1 MFSPWSIQEQII
13 DYKICSFITR
23 FYYQYTSSSQSDAL
37 SVGVASQSLG
47 SLSWL
52 LGLTKAFFSNPCSYP
67 SCVNV
72 PWNYLR
78 TLLAKTSQGS
88 PQKSWK
94 TLSVN
99 KSKWCCRSEPHL
111 MRLMRRRCAQGG
123 WTRLRRCEKT
133 LWGRGPSGAATDC
146 WWTKCIPVRARAA
159 EEERCELPDDIFG
172 EWMPLLICEKRHVWA
187 NKWRTVTTAWLCT
200 PAPGWCRHRCLLQP
214 GGRCLGS
221 GLLLLPPTGAPRL
234 MQRLTVPEPGR
245 TAEETVRPRVLP
257 TGDSSAGLPCVGLG
271 RNESGLKKMTKQ
283 KKLKVK
289 NIRASEKRI
298 MYIFSEVLI
307 ETWQKLAETISSKFH
322 KIPLRKN
329 GCK

>member
-200 PAPGWCRHRCLLQP
+200 PAPVWCRHRCLLQP
-214 GGRCLGS
+214 WGRPGS

-234 MQRLTVPEPGR
+234 MQRLTVPEPGKPPR
-245 TAEETVRPRVLP
+245 KQWDREFYRLATTCVRSETVLPVCPVSDLDGTRV
-257 TGDSSAGLPCVGLG
+257 VGRKWL
-271 RNESGLKKMTKQ
+271 NK

-289 NIRASEKRI
+289 NI
-298 MYIFSEVLI
+298 
-307 ETWQKLAETISSKFH
+307 QSSSSFKPVSP
-322 KIPLRKN
+322 IIQY
-329 GCK
+329 

>member
-1 MFSPWSIQEQII
+1 MHPSP
-13 DYKICSFITR
+13 
-23 FYYQYTSSSQSDAL
+23 
-37 SVGVASQSLG
+37 
-47 SLSWL
+47 
-52 LGLTKAFFSNPCSYP
+52 
-67 SCVNV
+67 
-72 PWNYLR
+72 
-78 TLLAKTSQGS
+78 
-88 PQKSWK
+88 
-94 TLSVN
+94 
-99 KSKWCCRSEPHL
+99 
-111 MRLMRRRCAQGG
+111 
-123 WTRLRRCEKT
+123 
-133 LWGRGPSGAATDC
+133 
-146 WWTKCIPVRARAA
+146 RAA

-172 EWMPLLICEKRHVWA
+172 EWMPLLICEKGHVWA

-214 GGRCLGS
+214 WGRPGS

-298 MYIFSEVLI
+298 MYIFSALSARQDRLFQVMSTAKMLMSFFERESSWRGLNRNL
-307 ETWQKLAETISSKFH
+307 TKASKNNFKQISH
-322 KIPLRKN
+322 THPLRKN

>member
-1 MFSPWSIQEQII
+1 MVLPQRATPYAPYAQKMCAGRLNAAAEMWKNVVGPWPL
-13 DYKICSFITR
+13 R
-23 FYYQYTSSSQSDAL
+23 
-37 SVGVASQSLG
+37 SL
-47 SLSWL
+47 
-52 LGLTKAFFSNPCSYP
+52 
-67 SCVNV
+67 
-72 PWNYLR
+72 
-78 TLLAKTSQGS
+78 
-88 PQKSWK
+88 
-94 TLSVN
+94 
-99 KSKWCCRSEPHL
+99 
-111 MRLMRRRCAQGG
+111 
-123 WTRLRRCEKT
+123 WTE
-133 LWGRGPSGAATDC
+133 
-146 WWTKCIPVRARAA
+146 CIPVRARAA

-234 MQRLTVPEPGR
+234 MQRLTVPELGR

-283 KKLKVK
+283 KKKLKVK

-322 KIPLRKN
+322 KIPLRKKWVQVDGIAN
-329 GCK
+329 N